1 MQRMRATLLA
11 LFALVGM
18 AGGVVAFNFPLLTG
32 PVVDAAK
39 ILNNEAH
46 PVIDRKL
53 RDYQVRS
60 GHQVVVATVPSLEG
74 YDIREYGNQLFRH
87 WAIGD
92 KERDDGVLILIAP
105 NERKVS
111 IEVGYGAEPELTDA
125 ISKIII
131 ENAMVPHF
139 KSGDYGGGINAGI
152 DDIARAFGGETN
164 AIIERTRNQ
173 SAPSLHDLIPFIF
186 LAIIML
192 LIISNVSR
200 GGRVSNARRGP
211 YRDVWTRGGW
221 SDGGWSGSSGSG
233 GGYSGG
239 GGSSGGGG
247 ASGSW

>member
-1 MQRMRATLLA
+1 MQRMRATILA
-11 LFALVGM
+11 LFALVAM
-18 AGGVVAFNFPLLTG
+18 AGGAVAFNFPPLTG

-39 ILNNEAH
+39 ILSNETH
-46 PVIDRKL
+46 LVIDRKL
-53 RDYQVRS
+53 RDYQARS

-74 YDIREYGNQLFRH
+74 YEIREYGNQLFRH

-92 KERDDGVLILIAP
+92 KERNDGVLILVAP

-131 ENAMVPHF
+131 ENGMVPHF
-139 KSGDYGGGINAGI
+139 KGGDYGGGISAGI
-152 DDIARAFGGETN
+152 DDIARALGGETN
-164 AIIERTRNQ
+164 AIVERARNQ
-173 SAPSLHDLIPFIF
+173 SAPPLHDLMPFIF
-186 LAIIML
+186 LAIIMF
-192 LIISNVSR
+192 LIIFNVSR
-200 GGRVSNARRGP
+200 GGRLSNARRGP
-211 YRDVWTRGGW
+211 YRDVWTGGGGW
-221 SDGGWSGSSGSG
+221 PRGEWSGGSG

>member
-1 MQRMRATLLA
+1 MQRMRATVLA
-11 LFALVGM
+11 LFALIAL
-18 AGGVVAFNFPLLTG
+18 AGGAVAFNFPSLTG

-39 ILNNEAH
+39 ILSNETH
-46 PVIDRKL
+46 LVLDRKL
-53 RDYQVRS
+53 RDYQTRS
-60 GHQVVVATVPSLEG
+60 GHQVVVAIVPSLEG

-92 KERDDGVLILIAP
+92 KERDDGVLILVAP

-131 ENAMVPHF
+131 ENGMVPHF
-139 KSGDYGGGINAGI
+139 KSDDYGGGITAGI
-152 DDIARAFGGETN
+152 DDIARALGGETN
-164 AIIERTRNQ
+164 AIIERARNQ

-186 LAIIML
+186 LAIIMFS
-192 LIISNVSR
+192 IVFNVSR
-200 GGRVSNARRGP
+200 GGRVSSARRGP
-211 YRDVWTRGGW
+211 YRDVWTG
-221 SDGGWSGSSGSG
+221 GGWSGGGWSGGSSSG